1 MTACGGVRLL
11 LSARFSCASIE
22 RARHQQ
28 RLVQFCSSLLSA
40 EGRIL
45 FLCVS
50 LCVFFSLSLARY
62 ADVDV
67 DAASLSSSSVFM
79 HVCKRRHQLGLFTID
94 PLLLLLL
101 LERCRCVRLHRRC
114 RRRRC
119 QSSLVC
125 IYIYYTRLRL
135 RLCLLLLFSVLP
147 VRACVRACVLSLSL
161 FFLFE
166 LPFYIGKWNAKS
178 STYMSIGSSPW
189 FESAILS
196 SSVPSGMGKA
206 YRYHWS
212 SGSSSPFAVL
222 LLSFVRLMS
231 SIAE

>member
-1 MTACGGVRLL
+1 MPVIWRSRRLAPSVLLMTACGGVRLL

-135 RLCLLLLFSVLP
+135 CLLLLFSVLP
-147 VRACVRACVLSLSL
+147 VRACVRACVRAFSLSI
-161 FFLFE
+161 FFIRAAFLYRKVERQVVDVYVDRLQPLVRERYSVE
-166 LPFYIGKWNAKS
+166 LGALGDGKGVQ
-178 STYMSIGSSPW
+178 IP
-189 FESAILS
+189 L
-196 SSVPSGMGKA
+196 
-206 YRYHWS
+206 
-212 SGSSSPFAVL
+212 VL
-222 LLSFVRLMS
+222 W
-231 SIAE
+231 